1 MAYSSALKILTPLGS
16 RTVYVVVPQMVA
28 MRQSMS
34 SPLSALSGSEARNHD
49 KKLDAPIKAKMVIFK
64 SSGKRGR
71 NI

>member
-1 MAYSSALKILTPLGS
+1 VWSADVTPCTNTSKIIEEQL
-16 RTVYVVVPQMVA
+16 QMA

-34 SPLSALSGSEARNHD
+34 SSLSALSGSEARNYD
-49 KKLDAPIKAKMVIFK
+49 KKLDAPIKAKMAIFK